1 MIVQANLYQ
10 GDCIEI
16 MQGIPDESID
26 MILCDLPYGTTKN
39 AWDTLIPFDAL
50 WTAYGRIIKPHGAII
65 LFSQQPF
72 TAELIMS
79 NKKMFR
85 YEWIWQKANATGF
98 LNAKKMPLKCHENV
112 LVFYKKLPVYNPQMR
127 TGFKPYRIKSG
138 KQSKNY
144 GEQTTVETVSNGE
157 RYPIDIIQFAGVN
170 MMDGAKTEH
179 PTQKP
184 VDLLEY
190 LIRTYSTG
198 GTSYLIIAWDLV
210 LQVWRRWLHRGTLL
224 VWNRIRSFLKSH
236 IRGSIK
242 YRKHYLERR
251 FRKNEYSRKSGLYR
265 NYR

>member
-1 MIVQANLYQ
+1 MKVQAELYQ

-16 MQGIPDESID
+16 MQSIPDESVD

-50 WTAYGRIIKPHGAII
+50 WMAYGRIIKPHGAII

-98 LNAKKMPLKCHENV
+98 LNAKKMPLKCHENI

-190 LIRTYSTG
+190 LIRTYSVGGDTILDNCMGSGSTG
-198 GTSYLIIAWDLV
+198 VAALATQRNFIGVEQDPEFFEIAYQRINKVQKALFGTEV
-210 LQVWRRWLHRGTLL
+210 Q
-224 VWNRIRSFLKSH
+224 
-236 IRGSIK
+236 
-242 YRKHYLERR
+242 RK
-251 FRKNEYSRKSGLYR
+251 
-265 NYR
+265 